1 MIKEKFLQTINKYNL
16 IETGDRIVL
25 GVSGGPDSISML
37 VLLNELKKDLNFEIV
52 VAHVNHGI
60 REKAKLDED
69 YVRKF
74 CQKLNVKFYLLNIDI
89 KKIAKKEKIGLEE
102 AGRKV
107 RYNFFEEILEKENA
121 NKIAVAHNK
130 NDKVETIIMNIMR
143 GCGISGLKGISPKQ
157 GFYIRPLIEVSRKEI
172 EEFSKNLNPC
182 HDETNDENEFTRN
195 KIRNIAIPYIKKEFN
210 PNIIQGITNLSEI
223 ATEQENFIEKE
234 VIKQYQ
240 NIILKEINLQSKEYI
255 NEKTSTIILDLKKFN
270 LLDTLIQKRIILY
283 SIKRIFGSTKG
294 IEKIHLED
302 IIKLCNNNIGNK
314 FLTPNKNLKILIKNK
329 KIYLSDVK

>member
-314 FLTPNKNLKILIKNK
+314 FLTPNKSLKILIKNK